1 MGNILKKFYSN
12 SNIWIITSDF
22 ENIKK
27 LDSNLQKKFN
37 YLMEAFECRLIKY
50 EIYKGSKKI
59 KKHRHNITLLVNS
72 NN

>member
-27 LDSNLQKKFN
+27 IGLKSSKKIQLFN
-37 YLMEAFECRLIKY
+37 GSLECRLIKY
-50 EIYKGSKKI
+50 EIYKGSKKN
-59 KKHRHNITLLVNS
+59 KKT
-72 NN
+72 

>member
-27 LDSNLQKKFN
+27 IGLKSSKKIQLFN
-37 YLMEAFECRLIKY
+37 GSLECRLIKY
-50 EIYKGSKKI
+50 EIYEGSKKN
-59 KKHRHNITLLVNS
+59 KKI
-72 NN
+72 